1 MTTYLKM
8 APRLGI
14 AYIPTRELESS
25 RAVEREEEVSRSEE
39 SLFKVVLLP
48 ADSSNDM
55 VMAKVERH
63 SMVLSSM
70 QRQNYGAVS
79 NANFRLVQRQNH
91 GAASRD
97 IARIM
102 ALYRTQISVLYSA
115 KIRALHLLD
124 GGKFSLQR
132 GTYDEM

>member
-1 MTTYLKM
+1 MQGGVSGWCT
-8 APRLGI
+8 I
-14 AYIPTRELESS
+14 SS
-25 RAVEREEEVSRSEE
+25 HLIRNAWSEE

-97 IARIM
+97 IAPELWRCIERKFPSCT
-102 ALYRTQISVLYSA
+102 APKSWRCISRWRKVQPTTWH
-115 KIRALHLLD
+115 IR
-124 GGKFSLQR
+124 
-132 GTYDEM
+132 

>member
-1 MTTYLKM
+1 M

-97 IARIM
+97 IAPELWRCIERKFPSCT
-102 ALYRTQISVLYSA
+102 APKSWRCISRWRKVQPTTWY
-115 KIRALHLLD
+115 IR
-124 GGKFSLQR
+124 
-132 GTYDEM
+132 